1 MKIWGRAKLPPVGNE
16 ISARAR
22 VDRRTK
28 NLVRRLDR
36 DEIAVINHE
45 DLDRIAADGLVAAR
59 VSAVVNAKPTML
71 SLIHI

>member
-1 MKIWGRAKLPPVGNE
+1 MKAWRRAKIPPVGNE
-16 ISARAR
+16 ILARAR

-36 DEIAVINHE
+36 GEIAVINHE

-59 VSAVVNAKPTML
+59 VSAVVNANPTM
-71 SLIHI
+71 SG